1 MALTACGMVSCPAAA
16 SWTLVCT
23 AALNCTYHGGAP
35 FGNGA
40 CACALRMASSWDACS
55 TSLALTIKSKLDSL
69 AGSGNVLTTSFEPCS
84 PAQRAW
90 FSVSANQLMNFT
102 APATFFAVFGIP
114 MPSGLATLPPTPLPP
129 GVGMYPVSFT
139 TLDDDGTL

>member
-1 MALTACGMVSCPAAA
+1 M
-16 SWTLVCT
+16 LVCT

-35 FGNGA
+35 FGNGG
-40 CACALRMASSWDACS
+40 CAWALRMASSCDA
-55 TSLALTIKSKLDSL
+55 
-69 AGSGNVLTTSFEPCS
+69 CS

-139 TLDDDGTL
+139 TLDDDGT